1 MPLHRQRKARRILD
15 INRLGRAVGRMAINH
30 DPRAGAGNALAMQRV
45 GHHLIGP
52 HQPVKYPAFGKP
64 HRVAQGE
71 DLFQAALGGH
81 AVVHAA
87 RKLANFGIEA
97 AAHRHVNLLKAP
109 ADAQE
114 RLAAVNAGPD
124 QGQRDGVAVAVKG
137 PMGGGFRLAI
147 FGRVYIRLAARQQ
160 EPIERVQKLVH
171 RHQTRVRGQ
180 DHRQATRHLGD
191 RDRIDVARGMH
202 LIAVVHLVG
211 VRDDPHRRPFRGPFG
226 LCHGQPAFPCC
237 AQHRK
242 ASPQGEALDM
252 RKTRLKNSC
261 APQRKCGLTQG

>member
-15 INRLGRAVGRMAINH
+15 INRLGRSVRRVAVNH
-30 DPRAGAGNALAMQRV
+30 DPRAGAGNALAMERV

-52 HQPVKYPAFGKP
+52 HQPVKHPAFGKP
-64 HRVAQGE
+64 HRMAQGE

-97 AAHRHVNLLKAP
+97 AAHRHVDLLKAP
-109 ADAQE
+109 ANAQE

-124 QGQRDGVAVAVKG
+124 QRQRNGIAVAVKS
-137 PMGGGFRLAI
+137 PMRRGFRLAI
-147 FGRVYIRLAARQQ
+147 LGRVYIRLAARQQ
-160 EPIERVQKLVH
+160 EPIERVQKLIH

-180 DHRQATRHLGD
+180 DHRQTTRHLGD

-211 VRDDPHRRPFRGPFG
+211 VRDDPHRRPFRGPFW
-226 LCHGQPAFPCC
+226 LCHGQPAFPRC

-242 ASPQGEALDM
+242 ASPQGEALDVQ
-252 RKTRLKNSC
+252 KS
-261 APQRKCGLTQG
+261 G